1 MIEIKRLTGCTYNEV
16 LTAWNTGFEEYF
28 VDLTMSHEAFLRRFS
43 AEDLSPSM
51 SVAAFV
57 DGEPAGLIVNGIRT
71 IKGIKTGWN
80 GGTAVAVKYRKQ
92 GVGRAL
98 MEATLDLYRQEGV
111 QLAMLEAIKGND
123 KAIALY
129 DSLGYETV
137 DELEFLELKGK
148 LEESPIVKEEGF
160 SIRKAYPVQVGN
172 LAFYKGGNP
181 WQTHW
186 QSAKDA
192 EAVILSDENGNDA
205 GYAYFKKAFN
215 EEGVHI
221 STTISQC
228 EADENRKDA
237 KEILQTLLIHVFG
250 SFEDDIRRVVLNLP
264 KERSRLAHETLKEI
278 GFTPFV
284 SLVMMNRE
292 ME

>member
-1 MIEIKRLTGCTYNEV
+1 MIEIKRLTDCTFNEV

-28 VDLTMSHEAFLRRFS
+28 VDLTMTHEAFLQRFPL
-43 AEDLSPSM
+43 EDLSPSM
-51 SVAAFV
+51 SVVAFV

-71 IKGIKTGWN
+71 IKGVKTAWN

-98 MEATLDLYRQEGV
+98 MEATIEIYRQEGV
-111 QLAMLEAIKGND
+111 QLAMLEAIEGND

-129 DSLGYETV
+129 ESLGYKIV
-137 DELEFLELKGK
+137 DRLEYLELKGK
-148 LEESPIVKEEGF
+148 LIDSPFQAGERF
-160 SIRKAYPVQVGN
+160 TIREAYPIQVGN

-186 QSAKDA
+186 QSAKLA
-192 EAVILSDENGNDA
+192 QAAILSDENGKDA
-205 GYAYFKKAFN
+205 GYAYFKKGFN
-215 EEGVHI
+215 EEGLHVA
-221 STTISQC
+221 TTIYQC
-228 EADENRKDA
+228 EADESREDA
-237 KEILQTLLIHVFG
+237 KEIMQALLSYIFG
-250 SFEDDIRRVVLNLP
+250 SFENDIRRVVLNLP
-264 KERSRLAHETLKEI
+264 KEKSGLAHETLKEI

-284 SLVMMNRE
+284 YQVMMNRE